1 MYGIEWHQ
9 PAIVAEG
16 LAQAAVHE
24 NRVGAFLT
32 KVEQAASSQSQSQSA
47 QRRTPLPELFESV
60 GQYSEKLATSAQ
72 YGDSNKVYDGVFV
85 RAPDEALE
93 FLKQIRVGEDE
104 LEEQLAEMVHSCAYV
119 AATAAFHPPNVP
131 KFDFFLM

>member
-32 KVEQAASSQSQSQSA
+32 KVEQAASSQSQSA
-47 QRRTPLPELFESV
+47 LRRTPLPGLFESV
-60 GQYSEKLATSAQ
+60 TQYSEKLATSAQ

-93 FLKQIRVGEDE
+93 FLKQIRVQEDE
-104 LEEQLAEMVHSCAYV
+104 LEERLAEMVHSCAYV

>member
-32 KVEQAASSQSQSQSA
+32 KVEQAASSQA
-47 QRRTPLPELFESV
+47 QKTPLPELFESV
-60 GQYSEKLATSAQ
+60 RQFSEKLATSAQ

-104 LEEQLAEMVHSCAYV
+104 LDERLAEMVHSCAYV

>member
-1 MYGIEWHQ
+1 MYGIEWRQ
-9 PAIVAEG
+9 PAIIAQG

-24 NRVGAFLT
+24 NRVGGFLT
-32 KVEQAASSQSQSQSA
+32 KVEQAAAVDAAAAAAAS
-47 QRRTPLPELFESV
+47 LPELLESV
-60 GQYSEKLATSAQ
+60 GQYSEKLATSARF
-72 YGDSNKVYDGVFV
+72 DDKNKIYDGVFV

-93 FLKQIRVGEDE
+93 FLKQVSVKEDE
-104 LEEQLAEMVHSCAYV
+104 LDDKLAEMVHSCAYV